1 MRPPLLLLLLAA
13 DLPAAAAQGTARA
26 SPVGGRSDS
35 AAVAKGAR
43 RAQHAFERTRRAH
56 LPIDFN
62 DGRGACDAVIG
73 RFCYWY
79 RPPDERPP
87 AEPEPIGQSRRL
99 LLARLDEAA
108 ARRPADDWIAGQRV
122 RYLVEQGW
130 ADAGVAAA
138 RECRGSPWWCAA
150 LEGYARHGARDYR
163 GADSVYAVALGRM
176 PDAERCR
183 WTDLS
188 ALLADSDERRYR
200 RVPCEERHALNDR
213 IWWLARPLYSMP
225 GHDLRTE
232 HYARLTM
239 ARMLRG
245 ASSPHGLTW
254 GEDLARLV
262 VRFGWPTWWT
272 QPFGRPGALETPAAL
287 GHEPSPSFWF
297 FAERSVPPDRLAGE
311 TLEPPEWDPTRE
323 RPASRYA
330 PPYARAFGEIR
341 QAQVARFRRDGG
353 FLTIGAFDFRR
364 DTLFGGAEPEVALAV
379 ARDPR
384 TPPVVGLALFPRS
397 TGIIAVIAPW
407 APAIVSIEARNDA
420 EHRAARLRTLVDP
433 PGRWLS
439 DVLLFIPGAELPDS
453 LEDAV
458 PLALRGTGV
467 PRDRLVGLF
476 WETYGEPAADSVEV
490 EVTVVRGPK
499 RRDVHPAL
507 GRTECA
513 PEGKAS
519 VAVRWRD
526 AATPGGPNGRAVTVD
541 LSALKPGRY
550 VVAVAM
556 LASGGSACTSREI
569 EVTKDRAVEPVD

>member
-1 MRPPLLLLLLAA
+1 MRPALLLLLLAA
-13 DLPAAAAQGTARA
+13 DLPVAAAQATARA

-35 AAVAKGAR
+35 AAVAKVAR
-43 RAQHAFERTRRAH
+43 SAQRAFERTRRAH

-87 AEPEPIGQSRRL
+87 AEPEPIGQARRL

-108 ARRPADDWIAGQRV
+108 ARRPADDWIAAQRV

-130 ADAGVAAA
+130 ADAGVVAA
-138 RECRGSPWWCAA
+138 RECRGSPWWCTA
-150 LEGYARHGARDYR
+150 LAGYARHGARDYR

-200 RVPCEERHALNDR
+200 RVSCEEREALNER

-254 GEDLARLV
+254 GDDLAQLV

-272 QPFGRPGALETPAAL
+272 QPFGRPGTLETPAAL

-297 FAERSVPPDRLAGE
+297 FAEQSVPPDTLAGE
-311 TLEPPEWDPTRE
+311 TWAEPEWDLTRE

-341 QAQVARFRRDGG
+341 RAQVARFRRDGG
-353 FLTIGAFDFRR
+353 FLIVGAFDLRR
-364 DTLFGGAEPEVALAV
+364 DTLFGGAEPEVALTV

-384 TPPVVGLALFPRS
+384 TPPVVGPARFPRS
-397 TGIIAVIAPW
+397 TGIIAVTAPW
-407 APAIVSIEARNDA
+407 APAIVSIEARKSG
-420 EHRAARLRTLVDP
+420 ERRAARLRALADR
-433 PGRWLS
+433 PGQWLS
-439 DVLLFIPGAELPDS
+439 DVLLFMPGEDLPES
-453 LEDAV
+453 LGVAL
-458 PLALRGTGV
+458 PLAVRGSEV
-467 PRDRLVGLF
+467 PPSGRVGLF
-476 WETYGEPAADSVEV
+476 WETYGEPASDSVAIEV
-490 EVTVVRGPK
+490 KVVRRSGRGK
-499 RRDVHPAL
+499 EHPAL
-507 GRTECA
+507 GRSECA
-513 PEGKAS
+513 PEGKAPI
-519 VAVRWRD
+519 AVRWRD
-526 AATPGGPNGRAVTVD
+526 AAAPVDPSARAITVD
-541 LSALKPGRY
+541 LTALDPGRY

-556 LASGGSACTSREI
+556 SAASAPTACASRDLEI
-569 EVTKDRAVEPVD
+569 TRP